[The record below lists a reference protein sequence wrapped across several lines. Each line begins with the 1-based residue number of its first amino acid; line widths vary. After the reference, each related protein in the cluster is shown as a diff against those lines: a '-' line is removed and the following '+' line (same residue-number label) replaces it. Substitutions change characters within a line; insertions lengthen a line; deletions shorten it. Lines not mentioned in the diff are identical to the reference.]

1 MRTAIASLLICTLLV
16 SGCATT
22 TPNAAAPAAKP
33 ANIKEW
39 VGQQSR
45 AKKKAIVG
53 ALVGAAFGAATG
65 HFAGMNPED
74 VWQRAIAGG
83 IAGAVAG
90 FAIGK
95 RQDQIFAQRDEAVRQ
110 ARYDASQGYVARV
123 EAVAFDPPQPKPG
136 QKATLYVR
144 YLVLGP
150 DPNEKITVQMFR
162 GLKYGEDYVF
172 GAGPNEFTVPNGGA
186 IVEST
191 VVLTLPKK
199 APEGTYSVEALLED
213 PKGRFGQ
220 AVGTGALYIVA
231 RAAERRRVVV
241 AG

>member
-1 MRTAIASLLICTLLV
+1 MRNATASVLICVLLV

-22 TPNAAAPAAKP
+22 ARNATPAAKP
-33 ANIKEW
+33 GNIKEW

-45 AKKKAIVG
+45 AKKKALVG
-53 ALVGAAFGAATG
+53 ALVGAALGAATG
-65 HFAGMNPED
+65 SIAGMSPED

-83 IAGAVAG
+83 VAGALAG
-90 FAIGK
+90 FAAGR

-110 ARYDASQGYVARV
+110 AGYDASQGYVARV

-172 GAGPNEFTVPNGGA
+172 GAGPNEFTVPHGGA

-213 PKGRFGQ
+213 PRGRFQQ

-231 RAAERRRVVV
+231 RAAGRGRVAV